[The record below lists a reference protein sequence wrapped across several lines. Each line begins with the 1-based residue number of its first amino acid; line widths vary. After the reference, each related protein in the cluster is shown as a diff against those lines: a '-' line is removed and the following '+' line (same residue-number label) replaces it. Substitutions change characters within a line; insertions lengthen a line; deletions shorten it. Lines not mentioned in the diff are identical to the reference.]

1 MRIAIRLAV
10 VLILISSMNKLS
22 SAQSTNITVT
32 GNQLAY
38 AFPERGGAVTVT
50 TGTSGI
56 QAIGYGRVD
65 EVASTTP
72 TGVAI
77 LQESLPNGTVISEAG
92 VPGTFAMQSGRLYA
106 EINGSLNTGV
116 AFANPNSVDVVVS
129 FFFTDQFGND
139 IDRNSFVLQ
148 ANRQVAKFLTEAP
161 FGISTGFT
169 GTFTFAATSPIG
181 VIGLR
186 TILNARNEFLMTTQP
201 VAPLQNSPSA
211 GDILLAHFV
220 DGAGWR
226 SQVIL
231 VNTTDLP
238 IAGTVQFLSEGTAT
252 TPGVPLTLNVNGQ
265 VSATFSYS
273 INPRSSAKL
282 ETSGIGAATQVG
294 SVHITPAAANPPF
307 AYNVFTFS
315 TGGVTVSQTTVQP
328 VSGGTAYRSF
338 VEMNSG
344 QSVPGTIEN
353 GIAIANNSSV
363 SALVNFELG
372 DLNGVAIATTSSVT
386 VPAQGHISRTV
397 PELFPTLD
405 LTSLKAPLRGI
416 LRMTSSN
423 FVSVANL
430 RLRVNERGEGLLTT
444 IPVSNEASPSTTSE
458 LLFPQI
464 VDGVG
469 FSTEFV
475 LFSGALGQNGT
486 GSVLLTGQNGQALTL
501 TVR

>member
-1 MRIAIRLAV
+1 
-10 VLILISSMNKLS
+10 MNKLA

-50 TGTSGI
+50 TGTAGI
-56 QAIGYGRVD
+56 LAVGYGRVD
-65 EVASTTP
+65 EVSSTTP

-77 LQESLPNGTVISEAG
+77 LQDRQNGVLVSEAG
-92 VPGTFAMQSGRLYA
+92 VPGTFAVQSGRLYVEA
-106 EINGSLNTGV
+106 NGSLNTGV

-139 IDRNSFVLQ
+139 IARSSFVLQ
-148 ANRQVAKFLTEAP
+148 ANRQVAMFVTEAP
-161 FGISTGFT
+161 FLIRSPFA
-169 GTFTFAATSPIG
+169 GTFTFATSAALPIG

-186 TILNARNEFLMTTQP
+186 TFVNERGEFLMTTQP
-201 VAPLQNSPSA
+201 VTPLPNLSSA
-211 GDILLAHFV
+211 GDILLAHFA
-220 DGAGWR
+220 DGGGWR

-231 VNTTDLP
+231 VNPTDLP
-238 IAGTVQFLSEGTAT
+238 IVGTVQFLSEGTAA

-265 VSATFSYS
+265 VSATFNYS
-273 INPRSSAKL
+273 INPRSSVKL
-282 ETSGIGAATQVG
+282 ETSGFGQVAQVG

-328 VSGGTAYRSF
+328 VSGALAYRSF

-344 QSVPGTIEN
+344 LPLPGTIEN

-363 SALVNFELG
+363 SATVNFELS
-372 DLNGVAIATTSSVT
+372 DLNGGAIAITSSVT
-386 VPAQGHISRTV
+386 VPAMGHIARTV
-397 PELFPTLD
+397 PELFPTLVLSS
-405 LTSLKAPLRGI
+405 LTAPLRGV
-416 LRMTSSN
+416 LRISSSN

-430 RLRVNERGEGLLTT
+430 RLRFNERGDVLTTT
-444 IPVSNEASPSTTSE
+444 IPVSNETSSSTTNE
-458 LLFPQI
+458 LLFPHV

-475 LFSGALGQNGT
+475 LFSGILGQNGT
-486 GSVLLTGQNGQALTL
+486 GKIQLTGQNGQALTL